1 MVKNIDGGL
10 IKTLSLFGET
20 GKSQVPIIMISNFI
34 SYHRPI
40 DLVEGRGYQS
50 RKYAVRKLWSDVGSL
65 TLMRREPLDE
75 VVNSLS
81 AVRSFEEGPTTG
93 IATSESSLALLD

>member
-1 MVKNIDGGL
+1 
-10 IKTLSLFGET
+10 
-20 GKSQVPIIMISNFI
+20 
-34 SYHRPI
+34 
-40 DLVEGRGYQS
+40 
-50 RKYAVRKLWSDVGSL
+50 
-65 TLMRREPLDE
+65 MRREPLDE

>member
-10 IKTLSLFGET
+10 IKTLSLFGVT

-50 RKYAVRKLWSDVGSL
+50 RKYQHMPSENCGLMLDRSL
-65 TLMRREPLDE
+65 
-75 VVNSLS
+75 
-81 AVRSFEEGPTTG
+81 
-93 IATSESSLALLD
+93 